1 MGVGDTDT
9 EVKELAVAMFVWV
22 AQLLL
27 VCPVKNEAEGEEER
41 DGE

>member
-9 EVKELAVAMFVWV
+9 EVEGLAVVMVVWV
-22 AQLLL
+22 TQLLL
-27 VCPVKNEAEGEEER
+27 VCPVKNEAEKEEER